1 MRISDWRSD
10 VCSSDLLG
18 GTDDVKTDETL
29 TVDGNLV
36 TGGSLNVTG
45 GAGDD
50 AIRGGAKAD
59 VLNGGAGDDILLC
72 GAGDDTINGG
82 DGDEVIS
89 GGDVEDS
96 MDGGAG
102 DDIVAVT
109 VTHYNSERAEVFGD
123 ADENTPAIDG
133 AGSATVNIHDLV
145 LHRQTP

>member
-59 VLNGGAGDDILLC
+59 VLNGGAGDDILLG

-82 DGDEVIS
+82 DGDDVIF
-89 GGDVEDS
+89 GGDGADI
-96 MDGGAG
+96 MLGGAG
-102 DDIVAVT
+102 DDIFAAP
-109 VTHYNSERAEVFGD
+109 VTHFNSERDEVFGD
-123 ADENTPAIDG
+123 AGDTTLAIDG
-133 AGSATVNIHDLV
+133 GGS
-145 LHRQTP
+145 RSEE

>member
-1 MRISDWRSD
+1 MYGSGRRSVVVTGCGGD
-10 VCSSDLLG
+10 GVLG

-59 VLNGGAGDDILLC
+59 VLNGGAGDDIRLG

-82 DGDEVIS
+82 DGDDVIF
-89 GGDVEDS
+89 GGDGSDL
-96 MDGGAG
+96 MHGGAG
-102 DDIVAVT
+102 DDSLSGT
-109 VTHYNSERAEVFGD
+109 GTHFTSEIGR
-123 ADENTPAIDG
+123 
-133 AGSATVNIHDLV
+133 
-145 LHRQTP
+145 